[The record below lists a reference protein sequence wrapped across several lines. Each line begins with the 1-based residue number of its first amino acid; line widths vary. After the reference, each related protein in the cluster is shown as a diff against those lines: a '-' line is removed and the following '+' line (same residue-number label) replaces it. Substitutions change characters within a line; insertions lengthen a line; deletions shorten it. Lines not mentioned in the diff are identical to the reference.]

1 MNVKTNRVTVG
12 DKLRPTTGVFSGEI
26 MGRICLGTHWTMEQA
41 PTNYRMH
48 YIIFYDLF
56 WSQVISFRVRM
67 AKTTCC
73 GRRNCSV
80 WCHKFEYNLFVYGA
94 RMLAAYYKQLLNLK
108 YSFNQKK
115 ILSWINLREIEWLFS
130 KLIFWKL
137 FFCFSTKMKN
147 SCSLT
152 LRRIFNYNLN
162 PCSESTSRN

>member
-26 MGRICLGTHWTMEQA
+26 MGRIWLGTHWTMEQA

-67 AKTTCC
+67 VKTTCC

-108 YSFNQKK
+108 YSFNQKNLKLNKFKRNWMIVFK
-115 ILSWINLREIEWLFS
+115 IDFLKTVFLL
-130 KLIFWKL
+130 
-137 FFCFSTKMKN
+137 
-147 SCSLT
+147 
-152 LRRIFNYNLN
+152 LN
-162 PCSESTSRN
+162 QNEK